1 MSHDHSPSLEQ
12 ELFTARAE
20 VMRLEARCVDLETQN
35 FELASL
41 FTASSQLHG
50 TCREAVLTAMEE
62 IIVNLIGSEQFAIC
76 ELGDPALNVIA
87 SVGVDAQQVRWT
99 PRVQEVVRRS
109 QAYIGSLG
117 DSGSESERNEPLACL
132 PLRAQDEVIGVI
144 VLFGLLSHKSEFEPL
159 DHQLFDLLG
168 TLAGPALYCTR
179 SVQG

>member
-12 ELFTARAE
+12 ELFAARAE
-20 VMRLEARCVDLETQN
+20 AARLEARCEELETQN

-76 ELGDPALNVIA
+76 ELADPALNVIA
-87 SVGVDAQQVRWT
+87 SVGIDAQQVSWT
-99 PRVQEVVRRS
+99 PRVQEAVRQS
-109 QAYIGSLG
+109 QVYIGSL
-117 DSGSESERNEPLACL
+117 DESERNEPLACL

-144 VLFGLLSHKSEFEPL
+144 VLFGLLSHKADFEPL

-168 TLAGPALYCTR
+168 SLAGPALYCTR
-179 SVQG
+179 RVRA

>member
-1 MSHDHSPSLEQ
+1 MSHDNSPSLEQ

-20 VMRLEARCVDLETQN
+20 AMRLEARCVDLETQN

-76 ELGDPALNVIA
+76 ELADPVLNVIA

-109 QAYIGSLG
+109 EAYIGSLEE
-117 DSGSESERNEPLACL
+117 SGSESGNEPLACL
-132 PLRAQDEVIGVI
+132 PLRARDEVIGVI
-144 VLFGLLSHKSEFEPL
+144 VLFGLLSHKTEFEPL

-179 SVQG
+179 SVQA

>member
-20 VMRLEARCVDLETQN
+20 AMRLEARCVELETQN

-76 ELGDPALNVIA
+76 ELADPALNVIA
-87 SVGVDAQQVRWT
+87 SVGVDAQQVLWT

-109 QAYIGSLG
+109 EAYIGSLEE
-117 DSGSESERNEPLACL
+117 SGSSGNEPLACL
-132 PLRAQDEVIGVI
+132 PLRAKDEVIGVI
-144 VLFGLLSHKSEFEPL
+144 VLFGLLSHKLEFEPL

-179 SVQG
+179 SVQA